1 MPAIV
6 YSPPEVAL
14 DETEGR
20 HDYTLKGVPIPGLTG
35 MLARAGLYDYSQ
47 IPAPVLDAASRFGLQ
62 VHEYTHWYDE
72 DDFDFA
78 DLDSFP
84 AYRNCLIGWQ
94 QFRGD
99 SGFIPYSIEQ
109 PMAVSIHG
117 MTYGMKPDR
126 FGHIRDKLTVVEIKT
141 TANIEPHF
149 HVQTAAQAIAVQHVD
164 PLPARI
170 VVQLLKE
177 PMRSGRCYR
186 REEGHMMD
194 HGAFLNVLAVE
205 YWKRNHGVTAQCTI

>member
-1 MPAIV
+1 MPPTV

-20 HDYTLKGVPIPGLTG
+20 HDYTLKGASIPGLTA

-47 IPAPVLDAASRFGLQ
+47 IPPQVLDAASRFGLK
-62 VHEYTHWYDE
+62 VHQYTHWYDE
-72 DDFDFA
+72 DDFDED
-78 DLDSFP
+78 DLQSFP
-84 AYRNCLIGWQ
+84 AYLNCLKGWR
-94 QFRGD
+94 QFRD
-99 SGFIPYSIEQ
+99 DTGFEPYMIEK
-109 PMAVSIHG
+109 PLAVTIHG

-126 FGHIRDKLTVVEIKT
+126 FGRLRGGKHAAVEIKT

-149 HVQTAAQAIAVQHVD
+149 HVQTAAQAIAIPDD

-177 PMRSGRCYR
+177 PMASGLCYR
-186 REEGHMMD
+186 REDGGMRD
-194 HGAFLNVLAVE
+194 HGTFLNVLAIE
-205 YWKRNHGVTAQCTI
+205 QWKRNNRIVPRCDI